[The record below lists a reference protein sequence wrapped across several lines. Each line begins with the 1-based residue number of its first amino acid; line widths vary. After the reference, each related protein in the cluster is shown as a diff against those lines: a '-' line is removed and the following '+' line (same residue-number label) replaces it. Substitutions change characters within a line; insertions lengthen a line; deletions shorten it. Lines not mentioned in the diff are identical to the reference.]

1 MDKCPILS
9 PIKQKY
15 CEDFREISLT
25 PLIVTVRHA
34 QLRQARH
41 SCVCRSVLDYTVD
54 IGELSERHRVSV
66 VLTGL
71 IITQN
76 RQTRTEG
83 RRETPT
89 ESRQDVLIL
98 LNTSCSYFCYCQY
111 RHVVKTHRLAVYL
124 CTIQINPT
132 SKLKH
137 KYQFHY
143 EIYHTVNRLR
153 CFLSLG
159 HSVTRSLGHL
169 VTWSLGHLVTWSLF
183 LYFQHCD

>member
-1 MDKCPILS
+1 MVIIFMDNCPMLS

-34 QLRQARH
+34 QFRQARH

-83 RRETPT
+83 RRETST

-98 LNTSCSYFCYCQY
+98 LNTSCSYFCYSQLLSCCKDSPFGGQY
-111 RHVVKTHRLAVYL
+111 ISMHNTH
-124 CTIQINPT
+124 
-132 SKLKH
+132 
-137 KYQFHY
+137 
-143 EIYHTVNRLR
+143 
-153 CFLSLG
+153 
-159 HSVTRSLGHL
+159 
-169 VTWSLGHLVTWSLF
+169 
-183 LYFQHCD
+183 

>member
-1 MDKCPILS
+1 MLS
-9 PIKQKY
+9 PIKHKY
-15 CEDFREISLT
+15 CKDFREISLT

-34 QLRQARH
+34 QFRQARH

-98 LNTSCSYFCYCQY
+98 LNTSCSYFCYSQLLSCCKDSPFGSISM
-111 RHVVKTHRLAVYL
+111 HNTH
-124 CTIQINPT
+124 
-132 SKLKH
+132 
-137 KYQFHY
+137 
-143 EIYHTVNRLR
+143 
-153 CFLSLG
+153 
-159 HSVTRSLGHL
+159 
-169 VTWSLGHLVTWSLF
+169 
-183 LYFQHCD
+183 

>member
-1 MDKCPILS
+1 MLNGRLIFVFPSRRVVALF
-9 PIKQKY
+9 KY
-15 CEDFREISLT
+15 CEDFREISFT

-34 QLRQARH
+34 QFRQARH

-98 LNTSCSYFCYCQY
+98 LNTSCSYFCYSQLLSCCKDSPFGSISMYAQY
-111 RHVVKTHRLAVYL
+111 TL
-124 CTIQINPT
+124 
-132 SKLKH
+132 
-137 KYQFHY
+137 
-143 EIYHTVNRLR
+143 
-153 CFLSLG
+153 
-159 HSVTRSLGHL
+159 TR
-169 VTWSLGHLVTWSLF
+169 
-183 LYFQHCD
+183 QEN

>member
-1 MDKCPILS
+1 MNIFMDKCPMLS
-9 PIKQKY
+9 PIKHKY
-15 CEDFREISLT
+15 CKDFREISLT

-34 QLRQARH
+34 QFRQARH

-111 RHVVKTHRLAVYL
+111 RHVVKTHRLAGSIYL
-124 CTIQINPT
+124 RKQA
-132 SKLKH
+132 
-137 KYQFHY
+137 
-143 EIYHTVNRLR
+143 
-153 CFLSLG
+153 
-159 HSVTRSLGHL
+159 
-169 VTWSLGHLVTWSLF
+169 
-183 LYFQHCD
+183 